1 MSTTNSNLI
10 KITINSIEQLKTII
24 KNKTYNSFK
33 LESPIVIMGIQTK
46 TKTRK
51 PGIKPPRISN
61 RQILEQILKRL
72 DKNDKHWE
80 RQEEFNRQQLEFNKQ
95 ISTLLNNVIKLNNL
109 KTK

>member
-51 PGIKPPRISN
+51 PGVKPSRVSN

-80 RQEEFNRQQLEFNKQ
+80 RQEEFNKM
-95 ISTLLNNVIKLNNL
+95 VIDQFRKH
-109 KTK
+109 KWIE